1 MQPGLY
7 NTDGFTPFD
16 ELLERE
22 ILRLEDGTLLGNYY
36 DFDYM
41 SLEEI
46 EKVVEVI
53 KRLNPEIIIPDYK
66 DEDNDEIAEF
76 FDRNFSDTHLMG
88 KLVLPDTVT
97 NIGHEAFCSCIALEE
112 VVLPE
117 TVKNLDRAAFAS
129 CIELKKVNFPEELK
143 IIGRNC
149 FYNCPNLKGVN
160 LRNVEEIR
168 YGAFY
173 DCVALT
179 DVLLSDKLKE
189 LGTYVFYNCK
199 KLTTIEI
206 PDSIEEIKK
215 MTFSQCKNLK
225 NVKLS
230 KNLKEIKKGAFE
242 YCKLEQIEIPDNVE
256 KIEQYAFRKNPLTQV
271 VIPIKTLSCAADVFE
286 DCEKLKDIIYLGKI
300 ETLKSGDFPKGTRSI
315 DELEIEDMLSV
326 LKINSFKDINNV
338 YKINK
343 EESR

>member
-7 NTDGFTPFD
+7 NADGFTPFD

-41 SLEEI
+41 SLEEL
-46 EKVVEVI
+46 EKVVEII
-53 KRLNPEIIIPDYK
+53 KRLDPKVTIPDYK

-76 FDRNFSDTHLMG
+76 FDRNFSDIHLIG

-97 NIGHEAFCSCIALEE
+97 NIGNDAFCDCIALEE

-117 TVKNLDRAAFAS
+117 TVENLEPAAFAS
-129 CIELKKVNFPEELK
+129 CRELKKINFPKKLK

-149 FYNCPNLKGVN
+149 FYNCPSLKEVD
-160 LRNVEEIR
+160 LRNVEEIKR
-168 YGAFY
+168 SAFY
-173 DCVALT
+173 NCTALT
-179 DVLLSDKLKE
+179 DVLLSDKLRE
-189 LGTYVFYNCK
+189 LEGCVFYHCER
-199 KLTTIEI
+199 LTTIEI
-206 PDSIEEIKK
+206 PDSIEEIKD
-215 MTFSQCKNLK
+215 MTFHQCKNLK

-230 KNLKEIKKGAFE
+230 KNLKEIKRSAFE
-242 YCKLEQIEIPDNVE
+242 YCGLEQIKIPDNVE
-256 KIEQYAFRKNPLTQV
+256 KIEQYAFRQNPLTLV
-271 VIPIKTLSCAADVFE
+271 VIPTKTLSCANAFK
-286 DCEKLKDIIYLGKI
+286 DCEKLKDIIYLGKT
-300 ETLKSGDFPKGTRSI
+300 ETLKLGDFPKGTISI

-326 LKINSFKDINNV
+326 LKIDSFKDINNI
-338 YKINK
+338 YKTKK